1 MDDFYPYFVDYAFLS
16 SPENIYKFKFVDKI

>member
-1 MDDFYPYFVDYAFLS
+1 MDDFYPYFVYYAFLA